1 MNQRERDDFNERCN
15 HQEAI
20 ARNPAFAKAERE
32 RIAEE
37 NGLER
42 DENGFPI
49 ELNESV
55 GNVPRAHYT
64 EIVEIPSPEQLL
76 ADKDLQNLIEKLTDG
91 QREYDA
97 NAPVSYAAAQLS
109 IDQALRQLI
118 VLSGD
123 EMGPSNKAWQDIASG
138 AIINLSVL
146 AEYLRQQLRGSP
158 FPCFPEVRIDET
170 NPQSA

>member
-1 MNQRERDDFNERCN
+1 MLRDAD
-15 HQEAI
+15 
-20 ARNPAFAKAERE
+20 
-32 RIAEE
+32 
-37 NGLER
+37 
-42 DENGFPI
+42 GFPI

-55 GNVPRAHYT
+55 GNMPQT

-76 ADKDLQNLIEKLTDG
+76 AEAG

-97 NAPVSYAAAQLS
+97 SAPVSYAAAQLS

-123 EMGPSNKAWQDIASG
+123 EMGPSDKTWQDIASD
-138 AIINLSVL
+138 AILNLGVL
-146 AEYLRQQLRGSP
+146 TEYLRQQLRGSP
-158 FPCFPEVRIDET
+158 FSCFPEIRIDET